1 MDFAKLVE
9 EFEKHAVSFV
19 SITQSLNTTDSMGR
33 LMLNV
38 LLSFAQFE
46 PWLADQSGEQDR
58 ETGLSPSLT

>member
-38 LLSFAQFE
+38 LLSFA
-46 PWLADQSGEQDR
+46 
-58 ETGLSPSLT
+58 